1 MNKPSYRWLLVLT
14 IIGLSWVRPCIAQN
28 PVAKILADSLYPV
41 QDSVLRIVNLS
52 PYFTLHV
59 DSTMNYGLEIN
70 KNPSNYYWYLKN
82 SPLGLKINKDNGVL
96 TFKADKSYFLSGR
109 LKYDYPY
116 KVMVGVQ
123 NLKNPGERVDTTFTI
138 QFFTTEIVPSR

>member
-1 MNKPSYRWLLVLT
+1 MSKSSPRRLLVLMMFGLTWVVPSFSQT
-14 IIGLSWVRPCIAQN
+14 IAPKSQT
-28 PVAKILADSLYPV
+28 DTLYPV

-70 KNPSNYYWYLKN
+70 KNPTQFYWYLKN

-96 TFKADKSYFLSGR
+96 TFKA
-109 LKYDYPY
+109 
-116 KVMVGVQ
+116 
-123 NLKNPGERVDTTFTI
+123 
-138 QFFTTEIVPSR
+138 